1 MFNELS
7 ESQIKELNV
16 ELAKLPSCFG
26 EVKEAILSG
35 NGYWYPLSGKE
46 PAMIAVPYSLERIY
60 DDDRIDLIKSVLE
73 GTGIVEVTGFHPNG
87 MNIHGNQN
95 GKTYLI

>member
-1 MFNELS
+1 MLNELS

-46 PAMIAVPYSLERIY
+46 PAMIAVPYSLEKISSRHITHCKY
-60 DDDRIDLIKSVLE
+60 IMLLLQCL
-73 GTGIVEVTGFHPNG
+73 N
-87 MNIHGNQN
+87 
-95 GKTYLI
+95 